1 MKAKHVKYTS
11 AIDAI
16 GNTPIIKF
24 QKIVPDSCA
33 NVYAKLESYNPTGS
47 KKDRMALAMI

>member
-1 MKAKHVKYTS
+1 MKAKHVKYSS
-11 AIDAI
+11 AIHAI

-33 NVYAKLESYNPTGS
+33 HVYGKLESYNPTRS
-47 KKDRMALAMI
+47 KKDIMALAMI